1 MGDTDTV
8 TSPPPLCNIDNAID
22 PYRNERMGQAKVF
35 VSLMTTAAVFFLSYR
50 LDNYKVPL
58 YQKSLN
64 MFFIF
69 TLIFFVNISIW
80 KSGIELHENQDV
92 QLGYTK
98 GIPSLTAGLPPF
110 NCNASVE
117 ENKDSLT
124 EEERNFRHFLFSM
137 AMAGLVSFAYYMIV
151 SELKN

>member
-1 MGDTDTV
+1 MVNPLEETE
-8 TSPPPLCNIDNAID
+8 SLCNIDNAID
-22 PYRNERMGQAKVF
+22 PLRNEKMGQSKVF

-69 TLIFFVNISIW
+69 TLIIFVNISIW
-80 KSGIELHENQDV
+80 RSGIELHEGQGARV
-92 QLGYTK
+92 GYTK
-98 GIPSLTAGLPPF
+98 GIPSLTADMVPF
-110 NCNASVE
+110 DCNASVE
-117 ENKDSLT
+117 DNKLSLT

-137 AMAGLVSFAYYMIV
+137 GMSGIIAFAWFFIV